1 MQNIDL
7 SQAIRA
13 LTHFMPENAVNGCV
27 PHGNGHINGTF
38 MVMSGKKRYILQ
50 AINGEVFKDP
60 QQLMENVE
68 RVTTFMRKR
77 AVDPRSVLKILP
89 TPEGKNYF
97 VDENGVAWRMYK
109 FIEDAICPEH
119 PDAATDIYQ
128 CALAFGM
135 FQRDLHDFPAEV
147 LHETIP
153 DFHNT
158 PKRYRD
164 LLEAVGKDPCDRA
177 ASVQKEIAFFRARES
192 FYDTLFA
199 AHRDGKLPLRVTHND
214 TKCNNVMLDAQT
226 HAALCVIDLDTVMP
240 GFSVCDFGDAIR
252 FGGNTAAEDEPDVSK
267 VHLDLNFYDIYTRGF
282 VIGCGG
288 YLEPSEF
295 DLLAAGAKM
304 MTLECGMRFLT
315 DYLMGDVYFK
325 TAYPTHN
332 LVRCHTQI
340 QLAADMERNYAKMQE
355 IAGRYRYTQ
364 EDAE

>member
-7 SQAIRA
+7 SQALRA

-50 AINGEVFKDP
+50 AINGEVFKNP

-89 TPEGKNYF
+89 TPEGKNY
-97 VDENGVAWRMYK
+97 
-109 FIEDAICPEH
+109 
-119 PDAATDIYQ
+119 Q

-135 FQRDLHDFPAEV
+135 FQRDLHDFPAEE

-214 TKCNNVMLDAQT
+214 TKCNYVMLDAQT

-252 FGGNTAAEDEPDVSK
+252 FGGNTAAEDEPDVLK
-267 VHLDLNFYDIYTRGF
+267 VHLDLHFYDIYTRGF

-332 LVRCHTQI
+332 LVRCHTQM